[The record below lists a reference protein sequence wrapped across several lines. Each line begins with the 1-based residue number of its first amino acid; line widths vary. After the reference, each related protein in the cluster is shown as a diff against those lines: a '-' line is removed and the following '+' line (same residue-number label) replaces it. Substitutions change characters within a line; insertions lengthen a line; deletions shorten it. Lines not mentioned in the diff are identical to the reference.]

1 MDTGHLHTQVQ
12 RGPLGG
18 NGHRPS
24 TTTLE
29 SISFRSFLMVAIQK
43 LKVIL
48 VCEKKN
54 VSKSIYYQIVFYHGQ
69 LKRMLKK
76 VNLSWKK
83 GPFLSA
89 S

>member
-1 MDTGHLHTQVQ
+1 M
-12 RGPLGG
+12 
-18 NGHRPS
+18 
-24 TTTLE
+24 
-29 SISFRSFLMVAIQK
+29 MAIQK